1 MRAAIS
7 LMTVRTAD
15 ESSRNM
21 RDGLSK
27 KQMAHIV
34 LLLTD
39 SCGLASGHTSL
50 VDLRL
55 ILDACEGLSR
65 NTTADDWRLGRQVTS
80 HIF

>member
-7 LMTVRTAD
+7 LMTARTAD

-21 RDGLSK
+21 RDRLSK

-39 SCGLASGHTSL
+39 SCRLASGHTSL
-50 VDLRL
+50 VSLRL
-55 ILDACEGLSR
+55 ILDECDGLSR
-65 NTTADDWRLGRQVTS
+65 NMTGDDWEVR
-80 HIF
+80 

>member
-7 LMTVRTAD
+7 LMTAWTAD

-21 RDGLSK
+21 RDRLSK

-39 SCGLASGHTSL
+39 SCRLASGHTSL
-50 VDLRL
+50 VDL

-65 NTTADDWRLGRQVTS
+65 NMTGDDWRLGRKVTS